1 MVSLLLRK
9 SSCLTVHYKMIMIIL
24 VSGSSFYP
32 SPACQES
39 KRTGNYSTLCISKPS
54 SSVDKSS
61 QGIFFISVDPCTMP
75 ISYWAVALFP
85 NKNNTQVIRQF
96 TASKIDSFVPVGE
109 LVYI

>member
-1 MVSLLLRK
+1 M
-9 SSCLTVHYKMIMIIL
+9 TVHYKMIMIIL

-75 ISYWAVALFP
+75 IGYWAVALFP

-96 TASKIDSFVPVGE
+96 TASKTDSFVPVGE